1 MSYTDFGSD
10 RTPRVCAAPFDAARR
25 GRSMPGAALSVS
37 TFGRASVS
45 ASGPKRASSARAG
58 PRASASATVGA
69 GENADAM
76 DAERLATW
84 RRLLAEVPLAEV
96 LPRDNTFGVD
106 VPVEARNPDTT
117 ERLAFFGD
125 KLLNA
130 AVAEA
135 LYDTQMRTGGLNSP
149 LGEMTKLVA
158 AARSNALFARL
169 LSRLLREDMVAA
181 VPPDALAARTK
192 HHSVGTMVEAA
203 VFLVHLRG
211 GPEGAVA
218 VAEVGAFLLSQA
230 EVGSPLACDVAN
242 HKGAM
247 YEFMAK
253 GASGS
258 MRARGLGPQSPSNS
272 SRQRRRWTA
281 PRRSPR
287 RGRNERRSSA
297 RARCVRGVDTGWEM
311 GGYRGEPSPA
321 AGGVRVTR
329 RGVESGMNTRS
340 SAVRRVATF
349 HAPSQPRGG
358 GVIP

>member
-1 MSYTDFGSD
+1 
-10 RTPRVCAAPFDAARR
+10 
-25 GRSMPGAALSVS
+25 MPGAALSVS
-37 TFGRASVS
+37 TFVRASVS
-45 ASGPKRASSARAG
+45 ASGAKRASSARAG

-84 RRLLAEVPLAEV
+84 RRLLADVPLAEV
-96 LPRDNTFGVD
+96 LPRDNAFGVD
-106 VPVEARNPDTT
+106 VPVEARNPDIT

-135 LYDTQMRTGGLNSP
+135 LYETQMRAGGLNSP

-169 LSRLLREDMVAA
+169 LPRLLREDMVAA

-203 VFLVHLRG
+203 VFLVHRRG
-211 GPEGAVA
+211 GHEGAVA

-230 EVGSPLACDVAN
+230 EVGSPLARDVAN
-242 HKGAM
+242 HKGVM

-258 MRARGLGPQSPSNS
+258 MRARGLGPQSPEQLFEATATLDGATAVATA
-272 SRQRRRWTA
+272 RTKREAEQRAARGVFEALIRDGRWAGTTENPVPPPEA
-281 PRRSPR
+281 F
-287 RGRNERRSSA
+287 ERREEE
-297 RARCVRGVDTGWEM
+297 W
-311 GGYRGEPSPA
+311 
-321 AGGVRVTR
+321 RV
-329 RGVESGMNTRS
+329 G
-340 SAVRRVATF
+340 
-349 HAPSQPRGG
+349 
-358 GVIP
+358 